1 MLIIIIMYQRK
12 HLFVNCLHYNQL
24 LHIYDTSM
32 TTRQDAFNMMEW
44 ITFSI
49 EWLKRIYG
57 DDIKFYLSITIA
69 RSAVENGRNVQ
80 TPHVRLLSFLLLWDL
95 ERTMIMDI
103 ANSSSSSF
111 VFPHQLNLF
120 FLDILSLVSKQKSCG
135 SPFSPANQQLRFFPF
150 SKAACLSLFSCYRYS
165 VTFCMRYIV

>member
-1 MLIIIIMYQRK
+1 MWWLENIIIIIITYQRK

-24 LHIYDTSM
+24 LHIDDTIGM

-111 VFPHQLNLF
+111 VFPHQLNL
-120 FLDILSLVSKQKSCG
+120 I
-135 SPFSPANQQLRFFPF
+135 FSRFSFSRLKTKELRV
-150 SKAACLSLFSCYRYS
+150 SLFPGKPAA
-165 VTFCMRYIV
+165 TFLSF